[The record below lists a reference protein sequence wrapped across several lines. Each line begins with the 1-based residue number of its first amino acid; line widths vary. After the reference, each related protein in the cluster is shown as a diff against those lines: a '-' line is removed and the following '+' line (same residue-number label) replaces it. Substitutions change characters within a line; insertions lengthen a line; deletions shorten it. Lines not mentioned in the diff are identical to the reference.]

1 MHNNIGGNSPQNNGI
16 SYSAAGQ
23 YQNPQTGYK
32 DIFYQ
37 LEQSIGADVQKVQQ
51 LVQQGIITKQQGS
64 YFMAQ
69 LARKAQEINNYKSSL
84 AGHNSVP
91 VNTASTA
98 GISDS
103 QYQTV
108 SETPLAIFEKERPGF
123 FQCEGR
129 KDILNY
135 IKGYDMDKDEIL
147 QISKLVENLE
157 NSAINNYLKKSEY
170 EKSLNDENAAA
181 KSRLTAYA
189 QNAGFDSNIN
199 RIFTREDI
207 GRMSGDEFTK
217 NEKLIMDQVK
227 QGLIK

>member
-1 MHNNIGGNSPQNNGI
+1 MQNYSGGNYPQNNGI
-16 SYSAAGQ
+16 SLPAAGP
-23 YQNPQTGYK
+23 YSVPQTGYK

-51 LVQQGIITKQQGS
+51 LVQQGIITSQQGS
-64 YFMAQ
+64 YFMSE
-69 LARKAQEINNYKSSL
+69 LARKAQEINNYKNSL
-84 AGHNSVP
+84 VGQNNVP
-91 VNTASTA
+91 MQPQPSAVPTAQQQMPLVNPME
-98 GISDS
+98 
-103 QYQTV
+103 Q
-108 SETPLAIFEKERPGF
+108 FNRERPGF
-123 FQCEGR
+123 FEGEGR
-129 KDILNY
+129 ADVLNY

-147 QISKLVENLE
+147 RISQLVENLE
-157 NSAINNYLKKSEY
+157 NSAVNNYLKKSDY

-189 QNAGFDSNIN
+189 QNAGMDSNTN

-207 GRMSGDEFTK
+207 GRMSGDEFTR